1 LGRHKYVVDSDAH
14 VSGNFDIARQEGK
27 KIVVICQK
35 NYVISDE
42 ELKILSFTK
51 VTLEGTQHEKLCH

>member
-1 LGRHKYVVDSDAH
+1 VDSDAH